1 MPNTLAV
8 NQEKPGCKSP
18 GDGQREVG
26 NDSEA
31 LDDLEAL
38 IQTMNGREVFVIC
51 HIATSQRILKPRTRT
66 FVIEHSQR

>member
-8 NQEKPGCKSP
+8 NQEKPGCKSS
-18 GDGQREVG
+18 GDRQREVG

-38 IQTMNGREVFVIC
+38 TQTMNGRE
-51 HIATSQRILKPRTRT
+51 
-66 FVIEHSQR
+66 

>member
-8 NQEKPGCKSP
+8 NQEKPKCKSS
-18 GDGQREVG
+18 GDGQRELV

-38 IQTMNGREVFVIC
+38 NQTMNGRDLLIIC
-51 HIATSQRILKPRTRT
+51 HIATSQRI
-66 FVIEHSQR
+66 